1 MMRYILILPIFA
13 LLAISPPA
21 LAQQTPAVPP
31 GVPVTPKLK
40 PPAKPLE
47 SDNVTITF
55 PKNSVLDVIAF
66 YEVLTGKRIIRDSNL
81 AGQELSIMISKPV
94 SREDAIA
101 IIESS
106 LLLNN
111 YSLVPVDGETVKI
124 LGPSRAPRTEG
135 VPLLSEE
142 GALPQSDQ
150 VLSFYKPLAF
160 LSPAEAIAVLQ
171 GVVQMNAY
179 GSLVPVPNTN
189 AVIITDKTAVID
201 KALAVLRLID
211 VEPARVVT
219 EFVTLRR
226 ANAEKVVEML
236 NTMFTK
242 EEGGKQQGSG
252 AAVKQAQGKP
262 AEGGGDAPSQPAAGI
277 SNARYENNLVTGQAK
292 FLADKRT
299 NRILVVTRV
308 ENYRYVREVIGN
320 LDAAADFEQPYTRT
334 LKFVPVVDILPV
346 LSDMLADPDSEKQVS
361 GGEGGGQQRR
371 NQQNNNQGFGNNNQR
386 GRNNSDSDGLNRPDR
401 LANEIEQGAPQSV
414 TIGEIRLIADSNE
427 NSIIV
432 FGPPESK
439 LRTKQILDLLD
450 KRPKQ
455 VYLAVVIGQLRLGK
469 GLDYGV
475 SYLIRNKGFEPL
487 NNILGNSNTS
497 GIAATALN
505 PGMLPGGVFPNPL
518 DITDPSKLTPAMS
531 GLAGLTVY
539 GTIADSV
546 DVFARF
552 LETTNR
558 FRTLSRPV
566 VYTTNNRKATILSG
580 QKVPVPTQAL
590 TTATGGGITGN
601 GSSITSN
608 IQYQDV
614 VLKLEVVPLINA
626 DGEVSLVIA
635 QTNDNIVGRD
645 NISGNQVPVIATQEI
660 TTSVRVPNGATIVLG
675 GLISEDKDEGKEGI
689 PYISEIPV
697 LGSLLGGRTQDK
709 IDKRELIVMI
719 QPVVVDSNE
728 DMMKASA
735 YEGDRTPLGV
745 DGQAMTAPLAEQAG
759 PPSVFRPEQKKK
771 KFRWPWS
778 NPEYD

>member
-1 MMRYILILPIFA
+1 MRYISLLVVA
-13 LLAISPPA
+13 LLTVSP
-21 LAQQTPAVPP
+21 LTKAQQPPTIPP
-31 GVPVTPKLK
+31 GVPVTPRLK
-40 PPAKPLE
+40 PPAKSLE
-47 SDNVTITF
+47 SANVTITF

-111 YSLVPVDGETVKI
+111 YSLVPVDGDTVKI

-160 LSPAEAIAVLQ
+160 LSPEEAITVLQ
-171 GVVQMNAY
+171 GVIQMNAY

-242 EEGGKQQGSG
+242 DEGGNQASGSG
-252 AAVKQAQGKP
+252 VKQTQGKP
-262 AEGGGDAPSQPAAGI
+262 AEGGGEAPPPVAGV

-299 NRILVVTRV
+299 NRVLVVTRV
-308 ENYRYVREVIGN
+308 ENFRYVSEVISN
-320 LDAAADFEQPYTRT
+320 LDAAADFEEPYTRT

-361 GGEGGGQQRR
+361 GGERGQQRS
-371 NQQNNNQGFGNNNQR
+371 NQQNNQGFGNNSQR
-386 GRNNSDSDGLNRPDR
+386 GRNGFDSRSGIDRPDR
-401 LANEIEQGAPQSV
+401 LENVSEQGAPQSV
-414 TIGEIRLIADSNE
+414 TIGEIRLIADSNA

-469 GLDYGV
+469 GMDYGV

-487 NNILGNSNTS
+487 NNLLGNSATS
-497 GIAATALN
+497 GVAATALN
-505 PGMLPGGVFPNPL
+505 PNMLPGGVFPNPL
-518 DITDPSKLTPAMS
+518 GITDPSTLTPAMS

-546 DVFARF
+546 DIFARF
-552 LETTNR
+552 LENTDR

-580 QKVPVPTQAL
+580 QKVPVPTQSL
-590 TTATGGGITGN
+590 TSATGGGFTGN

-614 VLKLEVVPLINA
+614 LLKLEVVPLINA
-626 DGEVSLVIA
+626 DGEVNLVIA
-635 QTNDNIVGRD
+635 QTNDNIVGSD
-645 NISGNQVPVIATQEI
+645 TISGNKVPVISTQEI

-675 GLISEDKDEGKEGI
+675 GLISEDKENGKEGI
-689 PYISEIPV
+689 PYISEIPI
-697 LGSLLGGRTQDK
+697 LGSLLGGRTQNK
-709 IDKRELIVMI
+709 VSKRELIVMI

-728 DMMKASA
+728 EMMKASA

-759 PPSVFRPEQKKK
+759 PPSVFRPEKKK

-778 NPEYD
+778 KPEYD

>member
-1 MMRYILILPIFA
+1 MRYTPLLLLFA
-13 LLAISPPA
+13 LLTVPLSAQAQPA
-21 LAQQTPAVPP
+21 PTIPP
-31 GVPVTPKLK
+31 GVPVTPRLT
-40 PPAKPLE
+40 PPSRSTE

-111 YSLVPVDGETVKI
+111 YSLVPVDSETVKI

-142 GALPQSDQ
+142 ALLPQSDQ
-150 VLSFYKPLAF
+150 ILSFYKPLAF
-160 LSPAEAIAVLQ
+160 ISPEEALSVLQ
-171 GVVQMNAY
+171 GVIQMNSY

-189 AVIITDKTAVID
+189 ALIITDKTAVID

-236 NTMFTK
+236 KTMFTK
-242 EEGGKQQGSG
+242 EEGRKQGAGSG
-252 AAVKQAQGKP
+252 LNQGQGNAAD
-262 AEGGGDAPSQPAAGI
+262 GGGEPPAPTAQGI

-308 ENYRYVREVIGN
+308 ENFRYVREVIAN
-320 LDAAADFEQPYTRT
+320 LDAAADFEQPFTRK
-334 LKFVPVVDILPV
+334 LKYVPVIDVLPV
-346 LSDMLADPDSEKQVS
+346 LSDMLSDADTEKQVS
-361 GGEGGGQQRR
+361 GGAGASQQQR
-371 NQQNNNQGFGNNNQR
+371 QNQGMGAGNNSQR
-386 GRNNSDSDGLNRPDR
+386 GRSNSDSSGFDRPDR
-401 LANEIEQGAPQSV
+401 LANETEQGAPQAV
-414 TIGEIRLIADSNE
+414 TIGEIRIIADTNE
-427 NSIIV
+427 NKIIV

-439 LRTKQILDLLD
+439 LRTQQILDLLD
-450 KRPKQ
+450 HRPKQ

-487 NNILGNSNTS
+487 NNILGNSASS

-505 PGMLPGGVFPNPL
+505 PNMIPGGVFPNPL
-518 DITDPSKLTPAMS
+518 DITDPSKLPPLS

-546 DVFARF
+546 DIFARF

-580 QKVPVPTQAL
+580 QKVPVPTQSL

-601 GSSITSN
+601 GSSISSN

-614 VLKLEVVPLINA
+614 VLKLEVVPLINS
-626 DGEVSLVIA
+626 DGEVNLVIA

-675 GLISEDKDEGKEGI
+675 GLISEEKEEGNEGI

-709 IDKRELIVMI
+709 ITKRELIVMI
-719 QPVVVDSNE
+719 QPVVVDSNDE
-728 DMMKASA
+728 MMKASA
-735 YEGDRTPLGV
+735 YEGDRTPLGI
-745 DGQAMTAPLAEQAG
+745 DGLIMTAPLAEQPG
-759 PPSVFRPEQKKK
+759 PPSVFRPEERKKK
-771 KFRWPWS
+771 LRWPWS
-778 NPEYD
+778 KPEYD

>member
-1 MMRYILILPIFA
+1 MMRYFPLLLLLLIA
-13 LLAISPPA
+13 PA
-21 LAQQTPAVPP
+21 APAQQPPAVPP
-31 GVPVTPKLK
+31 GVPVTPRLK
-40 PPAKPLE
+40 PPSKPVE
-47 SDNVTITF
+47 SENVTITF

-135 VPLLSEE
+135 VPVLSEE
-142 GALPQSDQ
+142 ELLPQSDQ

-160 LSPAEAIAVLQ
+160 LTPEDAIAVLQ
-171 GVVQMNAY
+171 GVIQMNAY

-189 AVIITDKTAVID
+189 AVIITDKTAVIE

-236 NTMFTK
+236 DTMFTK
-242 EEGGKQQGSG
+242 NEGGKQGSG
-252 AAVKQAQGKP
+252 SGVKQTQGKS
-262 AEGGGDAPSQPAAGI
+262 AEGGGEAQPPAQAAPGI

-299 NRILVVTRV
+299 NRVLVVTRV
-308 ENYRYVREVIGN
+308 ENYRYVREVIAN
-320 LDAAADFEQPYTRT
+320 LDAAADFEQPFTRK
-334 LKFVPVVDILPV
+334 LKYVPVTDVLPV
-346 LSDMLADPDSEKQVS
+346 LTDMLGDPDSEKQIS
-361 GGEGGGQQRR
+361 GGEGGSQQQRR
-371 NQQNNNQGFGNNNQR
+371 NQNQGFGNNNQR
-386 GRNNSDSDGLNRPDR
+386 GRNNTDSSSGMGRPDR
-401 LANEIEQGAPQSV
+401 LANETEQGAPQAV
-414 TIGEIRLIADSNE
+414 TIGEIRLIADSNA

-439 LRTKQILDLLD
+439 LRTQQILDLLD

-487 NNILGNSNTS
+487 NNLLGNSATS

-505 PGMLPGGVFPNPL
+505 PNMLPGGVFPNPL
-518 DITDPSKLTPAMS
+518 DITDPTKLPALS
-531 GLAGLTVY
+531 GLSGLTVY

-546 DVFARF
+546 DIFARF

-558 FRTLSRPV
+558 FKTLSRPV

-580 QKVPVPTQAL
+580 QKVPVPTQSL

-601 GSSITSN
+601 GSSISSN

-614 VLKLEVVPLINA
+614 VLKLEVVPLINS
-626 DGEVSLVIA
+626 DGEVNLVIA
-635 QTNDNIVGRD
+635 QTNDNIVGTD
-645 NISGNQVPVIATQEI
+645 NVSGNQVPRIATQEI

-675 GLISEDKDEGKEGI
+675 GLISEQKEEGDEGI

-697 LGSLLGGRTQDK
+697 VGALLGGRTQDK
-709 IDKRELIVMI
+709 IEKRELIVMI

-728 DMMKASA
+728 EMMKASA

-745 DGQAMTAPLAEQAG
+745 DGQAMTAPLAEQPG
-759 PPSVFRPEQKKK
+759 PPSVFRPEKKKK

-778 NPEYD
+778 KPEYD

>member
-1 MMRYILILPIFA
+1 MRYIPLLILA
-13 LLAISPPA
+13 LLAVAPLA
-21 LAQQTPAVPP
+21 NAQQPPAVPP
-31 GVPVTPKLK
+31 GLPVTPRLK
-40 PPAKPLE
+40 PPSKPPASE
-47 SDNVTITF
+47 NVTITF

-94 SREDAIA
+94 SREDAIS

-135 VPLLSEE
+135 VPLLSDE

-160 LSPAEAIAVLQ
+160 LSPEEAIAVLQ
-171 GVVQMNAY
+171 GVIQMNAY

-219 EFVTLRR
+219 EFVPLRR

-242 EEGGKQQGSG
+242 DEGGKQGAGSG
-252 AAVKQAQGKP
+252 VKQAQGKP
-262 AEGGGDAPSQPAAGI
+262 AEGGGEAPPPPATGI

-299 NRILVVTRV
+299 NRVLVVTRV
-308 ENYRYVREVIGN
+308 ENFRYVREVISN
-320 LDAAADFEQPYTRT
+320 LDAAADFEEPYTRT

-346 LSDMLADPDSEKQVS
+346 LSDMLADPDSEKKEA
-361 GGEGGGQQRR
+361 GGEGGQQRS
-371 NQQNNNQGFGNNNQR
+371 NQQNNQGFGNNSQR
-386 GRNNSDSDGLNRPDR
+386 GRNGVDSRSGIDRPDR
-401 LANEIEQGAPQSV
+401 LENVSQQGTPQSV
-414 TIGEIRLIADSNE
+414 TIGEIRLIADSNA
-427 NSIIV
+427 NTIIV

-469 GLDYGV
+469 GMDYGV

-487 NNILGNSNTS
+487 NKLLGNSATS

-505 PGMLPGGVFPNPL
+505 PNMLPGGVFPNPL
-518 DITDPSKLTPAMS
+518 GITDPSTLTPAMS

-552 LETTNR
+552 LENTDR

-580 QKVPVPTQAL
+580 QKVPVPTQSL
-590 TTATGGGITGN
+590 TSATGGGFSGN

-614 VLKLEVVPLINA
+614 LLKLEVVPLINA
-626 DGEVSLVIA
+626 DGEVNLVIA
-635 QTNDNIVGRD
+635 QTNDNIVGSD
-645 NISGNQVPVIATQEI
+645 TISGNKVPVISTQEI

-675 GLISEDKDEGKEGI
+675 GLISEDKENGKEGI
-689 PYISEIPV
+689 PYISEIPI
-697 LGSLLGGRTQDK
+697 LGSLLGGRTQNK
-709 IDKRELIVMI
+709 VSKRELIVMI

-728 DMMKASA
+728 EMMKASA
-735 YEGDRTPLGV
+735 YEGDRSPLGV

-759 PPSVFRPEQKKK
+759 PPSVFRPEKKKK

-778 NPEYD
+778 KPEYD

>member
-1 MMRYILILPIFA
+1 MMRYTLLFLLLI
-13 LLAISPPA
+13 AIANPMH
-21 LAQQTPAVPP
+21 AQQPPAVPP
-31 GVPVTPKLK
+31 GVPVTPRLK
-40 PPAKPLE
+40 PPAKTSE

-94 SREDAIA
+94 SRQDAIS

-111 YSLVPVDGETVKI
+111 YSLVPVDAETVKI

-142 GALPQSDQ
+142 ELLPQSDQ

-160 LSPAEAIAVLQ
+160 LSPEDATAVLQ
-171 GVVQMNAY
+171 GVIQMNAY
-179 GSLVPVPNTN
+179 GSLVSVPNTN
-189 AVIITDKTAVID
+189 AVIITDKTAVIE

-219 EFVTLRR
+219 EFVTLQR

-236 NTMFTK
+236 DAMFTK
-242 EEGGKQQGSG
+242 DEGGKQGSGSG
-252 AAVKQAQGKP
+252 ANQAQGKSVDGVDATPP
-262 AEGGGDAPSQPAAGI
+262 AQSATGVS
-277 SNARYENNLVTGQAK
+277 SARYENNLVTGQAK

-299 NRILVVTRV
+299 NRVLVVTRV
-308 ENYRYVREVIGN
+308 ENYRYVQDVIAS
-320 LDAAADFEQPYTRT
+320 LDAAADFEQPYTQN
-334 LKFVPVVDILPV
+334 LKYVSVTDVLPV
-346 LSDMLADPDSEKQVS
+346 LSDMLADPDTEKQSS
-361 GGEGGGQQRR
+361 GGERTSQQQSR
-371 NQQNNNQGFGNNNQR
+371 NQQGNSGFGNNSQR
-386 GRNNSDSDGLNRPDR
+386 GRNSSDRGTGMDRPD
-401 LANEIEQGAPQSV
+401 LMSNESDQGAPQSV
-414 TIGEIRLIADSNE
+414 TIGEIRLIADSNA

-439 LRTKQILDLLD
+439 LRAKQILELLD
-450 KRPKQ
+450 QRPKQ

-469 GLDYGV
+469 GMDYGV
-475 SYLIRNKGFEPL
+475 SYLVRNKGFEPL
-487 NNILGNSNTS
+487 NNLLGNSSSS
-497 GIAATALN
+497 GVVATALN
-505 PGMLPGGVFPNPL
+505 PSMIPGGVFPNPL

-531 GLAGLTVY
+531 SLSGLTIY

-552 LETTNR
+552 LESTDR

-580 QKVPVPTQAL
+580 QKVPVPTQSL
-590 TTATGGGITGN
+590 TTATGGGNVGN

-614 VLKLEVVPLINA
+614 LLKLEVIPLINS
-626 DGEVSLVIA
+626 DGDVNLIIA
-635 QTNDNIVGRD
+635 QTNDNIVGSD
-645 NISGNQVPVIATQEI
+645 TISGNKVPIIATQEI
-660 TTSVRVPNGATIVLG
+660 TTSVRVPNRSTIVLG
-675 GLISEDKDEGKEGI
+675 GLISEDKESGKEGI

-697 LGSLLGGRTQDK
+697 LGTLLGGRTQNK
-709 IDKRELIVMI
+709 TSRRELIVMI

-728 DMMKASA
+728 EMMKASA
-735 YEGDRTPLGV
+735 YEGDRTALGI
-745 DGQAMTAPLAEQAG
+745 DGQVMTAPLAEQTG
-759 PPSVFRPEQKKK
+759 PPSVFRPEPKKK
-771 KFRWPWS
+771 KFRWPW
-778 NPEYD
+778 NKPEYD

>member
-1 MMRYILILPIFA
+1 MMRYTPLLFLLLIATSAP
-13 LLAISPPA
+13 
-21 LAQQTPAVPP
+21 AQQPPAVPP
-31 GVPVTPKLK
+31 GVPVTPRLK
-40 PPAKPLE
+40 PPAKPVE

-135 VPLLSEE
+135 VPILSEE
-142 GALPQSDQ
+142 TLLPQSDQ

-160 LSPAEAIAVLQ
+160 LTPEDAIAVLQ
-171 GVVQMNAY
+171 GVIQMNAY

-189 AVIITDKTAVID
+189 AVIITDKTALIE
-201 KALAVLRLID
+201 KALAVLKLID

-236 NTMFTK
+236 DAMFTK
-242 EEGGKQQGSG
+242 NEGGKQGSG
-252 AAVKQAQGKP
+252 ASVNQAQGKP
-262 AEGGGDAPSQPAAGI
+262 AEGGGQAPPPAQAAAGI

-299 NRILVVTRV
+299 NRVLVVTRV
-308 ENYRYVREVIGN
+308 ENYRYVREVISN
-320 LDAAADFEQPYTRT
+320 LDAAADFEQPFTRK
-334 LKFVPVVDILPV
+334 LKYVPVTDILPV
-346 LSDMLADPDSEKQVS
+346 LSDMLGDPDSEKQVS
-361 GGEGGGQQRR
+361 GAEGDSQQQRR
-371 NQQNNNQGFGNNNQR
+371 NQNQGFGNNTQR
-386 GRNNSDSDGLNRPDR
+386 GRNNSDAGSGLDRPDR
-401 LANEIEQGAPQSV
+401 LANETEQGAPQAV
-414 TIGEIRLIADSNE
+414 TIGEIRLIADSNA
-427 NSIIV
+427 NSIVV

-439 LRTKQILDLLD
+439 LRTQQILDILD
-450 KRPKQ
+450 QRPKQ

-475 SYLIRNKGFEPL
+475 SYFIRNKGFEPL
-487 NNILGNSNTS
+487 NNLIGNSPTS
-497 GIAATALN
+497 GFAATAIN
-505 PGMLPGGVFPNPL
+505 PNMLPGGVFPNNPL
-518 DITDPSKLTPAMS
+518 NITDPSALPTLS
-531 GLAGLTVY
+531 GLSGLTVY

-546 DVFARF
+546 DIFARF

-558 FRTLSRPV
+558 FKTLSRPV

-614 VLKLEVVPLINA
+614 VLKLEVVPLINS
-626 DGEVSLVIA
+626 DGEVNLVIA
-635 QTNDNIVGRD
+635 QTNDNIVGRE

-660 TTSVRVPNGATIVLG
+660 TTSVRVPNGTTIVLG
-675 GLISEDKDEGKEGI
+675 GLISEEKDEGKEGI
-689 PYISEIPV
+689 PYISEIPIV
-697 LGSLLGGRTQDK
+697 GSLLGGRTQDK
-709 IDKRELIVMI
+709 IEKRELIVMI

-728 DMMKASA
+728 DMLKASA
-735 YEGDRTPLGV
+735 YEGDRTPLGM
-745 DGQAMTAPLAEQAG
+745 DGQAMTAPLAEQPG
-759 PPSVFRPEQKKK
+759 PPSVFRPEKKK
-771 KFRWPWS
+771 KSFWPWS
-778 NPEYD
+778 KPEYD

>member
-1 MMRYILILPIFA
+1 MRYIQLLLLFA
-13 LLAISPPA
+13 PMAVSSLAE
-21 LAQQTPAVPP
+21 AQQAPTVPP
-31 GVPVTPKLK
+31 GVPLTPRLK
-40 PPAKPLE
+40 PPAESLE
-47 SDNVTITF
+47 SDDVTITF
-55 PKNSVLDVIAF
+55 PKNSILDVIAF

-142 GALPQSDQ
+142 ALLPQSDQ
-150 VLSFYKPLAF
+150 ILSFYKPLAF
-160 LSPAEAIAVLQ
+160 LAPEEAIAVLQ
-171 GVVQMNAY
+171 GVIQMNPY
-179 GSLVPVPNTN
+179 GAIVPVPNTN
-189 AVIITDKTAVID
+189 AIIITDKTSLID
-201 KALAVLRLID
+201 KALAVIRLID
-211 VEPARVVT
+211 IEPARVVT

-242 EEGGKQQGSG
+242 DEGGKQGVGSG
-252 AAVKQAQGKP
+252 VKQDQGKP
-262 AEGGGDAPSQPAAGI
+262 VNGGGESLPQSAPGI
-277 SNARYENNLVTGQAK
+277 SNARYENNLVPGQAK

-308 ENYRYVREVIGN
+308 ENYRYVREVIAN
-320 LDAAADFEQPYTRT
+320 LDAAADFEQPFTRK
-334 LKFVPVVDILPV
+334 LKYVPVTDILPV
-346 LSDMLADPDSEKQVS
+346 LSDMLSDPDSEKQASSGESVS
-361 GGEGGGQQRR
+361 LQQRR
-371 NQQNNNQGFGNNNQR
+371 NQNQEFGNNR
-386 GRNNSDSDGLNRPDR
+386 SGRNNSDSGGLDRPDR
-401 LANEIEQGAPQSV
+401 LANETEQGAPQAV

-427 NSIIV
+427 NNIIV

-450 KRPKQ
+450 QRPKQ

-487 NNILGNSNTS
+487 NNLLGNSAAS

-505 PGMLPGGVFPNPL
+505 PNMLPGGVFPNPL

-558 FRTLSRPV
+558 FKTLSRPV

-580 QKVPVPTQAL
+580 QKVPVPTQSL
-590 TTATGGGITGN
+590 TTATGGGVTGN

-614 VLKLEVVPLINA
+614 VLKLEVVPLINS
-626 DGEVSLVIA
+626 DGEVNLVIA

-645 NISGNQVPVIATQEI
+645 NIAGNQVPVIATQEI
-660 TTSVRVPNGATIVLG
+660 TTSVRVPNKATIVLG
-675 GLISEDKDEGKEGI
+675 GLISEDKEKGSEGI

-697 LGSLLGGRTQDK
+697 VGSLLGGRTQDK

-735 YEGDRTPLGV
+735 YEGDRTPLGI
-745 DGQAMTAPLAEQAG
+745 DGQIMTAPLAEQPG
-759 PPSVFRPEQKKK
+759 PPSVFRPEKKKK

-778 NPEYD
+778 KPEYD

>member
-1 MMRYILILPIFA
+1 MMRYTPLLFLLLIATSAP
-13 LLAISPPA
+13 
-21 LAQQTPAVPP
+21 AQQPPAVPP
-31 GVPVTPKLK
+31 GVPVTPRLK
-40 PPAKPLE
+40 PPAKPVE

-135 VPLLSEE
+135 VPVLSEE
-142 GALPQSDQ
+142 ELLPQSDQ

-160 LSPAEAIAVLQ
+160 LTPEDAIAVLQ
-171 GVVQMNAY
+171 GVIQMNAY

-189 AVIITDKTAVID
+189 AVIITDKTAVIE
-201 KALAVLRLID
+201 KALAVLKLID

-236 NTMFTK
+236 DAMFTK
-242 EEGGKQQGSG
+242 DEGGKQGSG
-252 AAVKQAQGKP
+252 SGVKQTQGKP
-262 AEGGGDAPSQPAAGI
+262 AEGGGQAPPPAQAAAGI

-299 NRILVVTRV
+299 NRVLVVTRV
-308 ENYRYVREVIGN
+308 ENYRYVREVISN
-320 LDAAADFEQPYTRT
+320 LDAAADFEQPFTRK
-334 LKFVPVVDILPV
+334 LKYVPVTDILPV
-346 LSDMLADPDSEKQVS
+346 LSDMLGDPDSEKQVS
-361 GGEGGGQQRR
+361 GGEGDSQQQRR
-371 NQQNNNQGFGNNNQR
+371 NQNQGFGNNTQR
-386 GRNNSDSDGLNRPDR
+386 GRNNSDSGAGLDRPDR
-401 LANEIEQGAPQSV
+401 LANETEQGAPQAV
-414 TIGEIRLIADSNE
+414 TIGEIRLIADSNA
-427 NSIIV
+427 NSIVV

-439 LRTKQILDLLD
+439 LRTQQILDILD
-450 KRPKQ
+450 QRPKQ

-487 NNILGNSNTS
+487 NNLIGNSATS
-497 GIAATALN
+497 GFAATALN
-505 PGMLPGGVFPNPL
+505 PNMLPGGVFPNNPQN
-518 DITDPSKLTPAMS
+518 IIDPSALPTLS
-531 GLAGLTVY
+531 GLSGLTVY

-546 DVFARF
+546 DIFARF

-558 FRTLSRPV
+558 FKTLSRPV

-580 QKVPVPTQAL
+580 QKFPVPTQSL
-590 TTATGGGITGN
+590 TTATGGGISGN
-601 GSSITSN
+601 GSSINSN

-614 VLKLEVVPLINA
+614 VLKLEVVPLINS
-626 DGEVSLVIA
+626 DGEVNLVIA
-635 QTNDNIVGRD
+635 QTNDNIVGRE

-660 TTSVRVPNGATIVLG
+660 TTSVRVPNGTTIVLG
-675 GLISEDKDEGKEGI
+675 GLISEEKDEGKEGI
-689 PYISEIPV
+689 PYISEIPIV
-697 LGSLLGGRTQDK
+697 GSLLGGRTQDK
-709 IDKRELIVMI
+709 IEKRELIVMI

-728 DMMKASA
+728 DMLKASA

-745 DGQAMTAPLAEQAG
+745 DGQAMTAPLAEQPG
-759 PPSVFRPEQKKK
+759 PPSVFRPEKKK
-771 KFRWPWS
+771 KSFWPWS
-778 NPEYD
+778 KPKYD